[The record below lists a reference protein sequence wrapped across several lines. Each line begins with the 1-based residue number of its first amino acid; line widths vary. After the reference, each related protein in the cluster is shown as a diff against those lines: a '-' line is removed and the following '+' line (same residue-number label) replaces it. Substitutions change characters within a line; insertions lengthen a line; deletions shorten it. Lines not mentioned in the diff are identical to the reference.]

1 MGFFKAR
8 VTITAFLILSV
19 SGSLAAQEE
28 ISQEI
33 ILEDDLSTF
42 ITHFDGRKAAFYLH
56 QSIASGS
63 NNILNY
69 LLAENIDP
77 NLNDESGFSA
87 LHKAI
92 IADNIEAFEQ
102 LINAGANVNQQRR
115 GGLESTPLMYAV
127 SKPSTEY
134 SELLIAQNA
143 DVNIIDSNKDPAL
156 NWAAYYGHI
165 QQLELLLNSGAD
177 LSITSIHGNAVDVT
191 VRLWHADSV
200 LQVFRETE
208 LMNAVDQQNELL
220 LEAVIKED
228 VPQVLELLAEGTD
241 PNSRDGLNN
250 PLLQIAAANGN
261 TQIVANFILNG
272 ADVNQLNRAGQSSL
286 AFAARFGHTDIV
298 ELLLERYA
306 DVNLAGERYKLTPLI
321 GAAIGGNT
329 IIGRMLIEAGA
340 NINQKDVINGGSPL
354 LWAIMYS
361 NTEFAEMLI
370 NEGAEFYTEDEQ
382 VFSAY
387 QFAQQMGNQHL
398 VNLMEA
404 KMK

>member
-19 SGSLAAQEE
+19 STSLAAQEE
-28 ISQEI
+28 ISQETF
-33 ILEDDLSTF
+33 LEDDLTTF
-42 ITHFDGRKAAFYLH
+42 ITHFDSEQADLYLH

-63 NNILNY
+63 NKILAHLLTLDVNPNI
-69 LLAENIDP
+69 
-77 NLNDESGFSA
+77 NDKSGFSA

-102 LINAGANVNQQRR
+102 LINAGANVNQQRV

-127 SKPSTEY
+127 SKPSTEF

-143 DVNIIDSNKDPAL
+143 DVNILDLNEDPAL
-156 NWAAYYGHI
+156 NWAAYYGHV
-165 QQLELLLNSGAD
+165 QQLELLINSGAD
-177 LSITSIHGNAVDVT
+177 LSINSIHGNAVDVT

-208 LMNAVDQQNELL
+208 LMDDLSRQNELL

-228 VPQVLELLAEGTD
+228 VPQVLDLLAEGTD
-241 PNSRDGLNN
+241 PNSGDGLNN

-261 TQIVANFILNG
+261 IQIAANFILNG
-272 ADVNQLNRAGQSSL
+272 ADVNRLNRAGQSPL
-286 AFAARFGHTDIV
+286 AFAARFAHTDIV
-298 ELLLERYA
+298 ELLIEWDA

-329 IIGRMLIEAGA
+329 TIGRLLIEAGA

-370 NEGAEFYTEDEQ
+370 NKGAEFYNEDEQ
-382 VFSAY
+382 VYSAY